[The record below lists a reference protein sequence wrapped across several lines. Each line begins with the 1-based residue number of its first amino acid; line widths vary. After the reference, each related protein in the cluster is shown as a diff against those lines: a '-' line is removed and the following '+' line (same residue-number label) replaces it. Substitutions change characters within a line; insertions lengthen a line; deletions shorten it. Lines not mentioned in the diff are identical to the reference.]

1 VFDVFADGCGQL
13 SVLLFGVDDFGVVVD
28 GVVVE
33 GVVVE
38 GVVVEGVVV
47 VGAELFVVAV
57 LVVGLTGAELW
68 VAAIAAPLPAVRASA
83 IDASRSVRLGLRIAP
98 PFLVGRD
105 TPASKRRAISPA

>member
-1 VFDVFADGCGQL
+1 VFADGCGQL

-68 VAAIAAPLPAVRASA
+68 VAAIAAPLPAVRPSAS
-83 IDASRSVRLGLRIAP
+83 DASRSVRFALRIAP
-98 PFLVGRD
+98 LSFVCRD
-105 TPASKRRAISPA
+105 TSAWKRQALSPT

>member
-1 VFDVFADGCGQL
+1 L
-13 SVLLFGVDDFGVVVD
+13 SVVLFGVDAFGVVVD
-28 GVVVE
+28 
-33 GVVVE
+33 

-57 LVVGLTGAELW
+57 LVGFVGVELW
-68 VAAIAAPLPAVRASA
+68 GAAIAAPLPAVRASA